1 MNAIVPS
8 ALKDYKT
15 DNLPQQVIFDNNEG
29 LKRQQM
35 VCLNFQTRHVTSN
48 SFLKWRQEFIFV
60 VAFFVS

>member
-8 ALKDYKT
+8 VLKDYKT
-15 DNLPQQVIFDNNEG
+15 DNLPRQVIFGNNEG
-29 LKRQQM
+29 MKRQQM
-35 VCLNFQTRHVTSN
+35 VCLNLQTRHVTSN